1 LKSGSRDT
9 SIPGAV
15 TNEGLKLPVYVKAS
29 ILLIGIAV
37 LVTMLYI
44 AKSILVPVVFA
55 TILAIVL
62 HPVVNFFVDKKVNRV
77 LAIILTLFLTFLV
90 IAALGALVISQA
102 NRLSDSLPM
111 LADKFSEMLNQA
123 ITWVSNHFDINSHK
137 LNDWIIKVRGE
148 LINSS
153 SAAIGNTLVSLGNL
167 LVVIF
172 LIPVYVFMLLF
183 YNPILIEFI
192 HRLFSSGNQSKVSEI
207 VTQTKTVIQRYLIGL
222 IIEAGII
229 AAMNTV
235 ALLAL
240 GIEYALLLGI
250 IGALLNIIPYIGGL
264 VAVALPMIVALITKE
279 SAWYPV
285 YVMVIYYIIQ
295 LIDNNFIVP
304 KIVASKVKLNALFS
318 LLVVFVGN
326 AIWGIPGMFISIPLL
341 AIVKLVCDHV
351 EPLKPWG
358 FLLGDTMPPL
368 IKIKSI
374 FKKLPP
380 KGGKTNTENV

>member
-1 LKSGSRDT
+1 M
-9 SIPGAV
+9 
-15 TNEGLKLPVYVKAS
+15 TNEGLKLPAYVKAS

-44 AKSILVPVVFA
+44 AKSIFVPVVFA

-90 IAALGALVISQA
+90 IAALGALIISQA
-102 NRLSDSLPM
+102 SRLRDSLPV
-111 LADKFSEMLNQA
+111 LADKFNEMLNQA
-123 ITWVSNHFDINSHK
+123 ITWVSSHFDINTHK
-137 LNDWIIKVRGE
+137 VNDWIIKVRGE
-148 LINSS
+148 LISSS
-153 SAAIGNTLVSLGNL
+153 SAAIGSTLVSLGNL
-167 LVVIF
+167 LIVIF

-192 HRLFSSGNQSKVSEI
+192 HRIFSSGNQSKVSEI

-229 AAMNTV
+229 AVLNTV

-279 SAWYPV
+279 SGWYPV

-380 KGGKTNTENV
+380 KGGKTTTENV

>member
-1 LKSGSRDT
+1 
-9 SIPGAV
+9 
-15 TNEGLKLPVYVKAS
+15 
-29 ILLIGIAV
+29 
-37 LVTMLYI
+37 MLYI
-44 AKSILVPVVFA
+44 ARSILVPVVFA

-77 LAIILTLFLTFLV
+77 LAIIITLFLTFLV
-90 IAALGALVISQA
+90 IAAFGALIISQA
-102 NRLSDSLPM
+102 SRLSDSLPT
-111 LADKFSEMLNQA
+111 LADKFNEMINQA
-123 ITWVSNHFDINSHK
+123 ITWISGYFDINTHK
-137 LNDWIIKVRGE
+137 VNDWILKVRGE

-192 HRLFSSGNQSKVSEI
+192 HRIFSSGNQSKVSEI

-229 AAMNTV
+229 AALNTV

-295 LIDNNFIVP
+295 LIDNNYIVP

-326 AIWGIPGMFISIPLL
+326 ALWGIPGMFISIPLL
-341 AIVKLVCDHV
+341 AIVKLICDHV

-358 FLLGDTMPPL
+358 FLLGDTMPSPL
-368 IKIKSI
+368 KIKIV
-374 FKKLPP
+374 FKKHAPG
-380 KGGKTNTENV
+380 KGKANTENV

>member
-1 LKSGSRDT
+1 M
-9 SIPGAV
+9 
-15 TNEGLKLPVYVKAS
+15 TNEGLKLPAYVKAS

-37 LVTMLYI
+37 LLAVLYI
-44 AKSILVPVVFA
+44 ARSILVPVVFA

-62 HPVVNFFVDKKVNRV
+62 HPVVNFFVEKKVNRV
-77 LAIILTLFLTFLV
+77 LAIILTMFLTFLV
-90 IAALGALVISQA
+90 IAAFGTLLISQA
-102 NRLSDSLPM
+102 SRLSDSLPV
-111 LADKFSEMLNQA
+111 LADKFSELLKQA
-123 ITWVSNHFDINSHK
+123 IAWVSGHFDIDSHK

-167 LVVIF
+167 LVVLF

-192 HRLFSSGNQSKVSEI
+192 HRIFSSGNQSKVSEI

-250 IGALLNIIPYIGGL
+250 IGAFLNIIPYIGGL

-279 SAWYPV
+279 SGWYPV

-318 LLVVFVGN
+318 LLVVFIGN

-341 AIVKLVCDHV
+341 AIVKLICDHV

-358 FLLGDTMPPL
+358 FLLGDTMPSL
-368 IKIKSI
+368 IEIKSI
-374 FKKLPP
+374 LKKLTP
-380 KGGKTNTENV
+380 KGGKTNIKNV

>member
-1 LKSGSRDT
+1 M
-9 SIPGAV
+9 
-15 TNEGLKLPVYVKAS
+15 TNEGLKLPAYVKAS

-37 LVTMLYI
+37 LLTMLYI
-44 AKSILVPVVFA
+44 ARSILVPVVFA

-90 IAALGALVISQA
+90 IAAFGALIMSQA
-102 NRLSDSLPM
+102 SRLSDSLPM
-111 LADKFSEMLNQA
+111 LADKFSEMLDQGIA
-123 ITWVSNHFDINSHK
+123 WVSGYFDINSQKIHEWT
-137 LNDWIIKVRGE
+137 LKVRGE

-153 SAAIGNTLVSLGNL
+153 SEAIGNTLVSLGNL

-192 HRLFSSGNQSKVSEI
+192 HRIFSSGNQGKVSEI

-229 AAMNTV
+229 AALNTV

-358 FLLGDTMPPL
+358 FLLGDTMPSL
-368 IKIKSI
+368 LKINSI
-374 FKKLPP
+374 FKKHPP
-380 KGGKTNTENV
+380 GKGKATTEKV

>member
-1 LKSGSRDT
+1 M
-9 SIPGAV
+9 
-15 TNEGLKLPVYVKAS
+15 TNEGHTLPTYVKAS

-37 LVTMLYI
+37 LLTILYI
-44 AKSILVPVVFA
+44 ARSILVPVVFA

-90 IAALGALVISQA
+90 IAAFGALLISQA
-102 NRLSDSLPM
+102 SRLSDSLPM

-123 ITWVSNHFDINSHK
+123 ITWVSGHFDINAHK

-192 HRLFSSGNQSKVSEI
+192 HRIFSSGNQSKVSEI

-229 AAMNTV
+229 AALNTA

-250 IGALLNIIPYIGGL
+250 VGALLNIIPYIGGL
-264 VAVALPMIVALITKE
+264 IAVALPMIVALITKE

-295 LIDNNFIVP
+295 LVDNNFIVP

-341 AIVKLVCDHV
+341 AIVKLVCDHI

-374 FKKLPP
+374 FKKLSP
-380 KGGKTNTENV
+380 GAGKAKTEKV

>member
-1 LKSGSRDT
+1 M
-9 SIPGAV
+9 
-15 TNEGLKLPVYVKAS
+15 TNEGLKLPAYIKAS

-37 LVTMLYI
+37 LLAMLYI
-44 AKSILVPVVFA
+44 ARSILVPVVFA

-77 LAIILTLFLTFLV
+77 LAIILTLLLTFLV
-90 IAALGALVISQA
+90 IAAFGALIISQA
-102 NRLSDSLPM
+102 SRLSDSLPV
-111 LADKFSEMLNQA
+111 LADKFNEMLNQA
-123 ITWVSNHFDINSHK
+123 ITWVSSHFDINTHK
-137 LNDWIIKVRGE
+137 VNDWIIKVRGQ

-153 SAAIGNTLVSLGNL
+153 SAAIGSTLVSLGNL
-167 LVVIF
+167 LIVIF

-192 HRLFSSGNQSKVSEI
+192 HRIFSSGNQSKVSEV

-229 AAMNTV
+229 AVLNTV

-285 YVMVIYYIIQ
+285 YVMVLYYIIQ

-341 AIVKLVCDHV
+341 AIIKLICDHV

-358 FLLGDTMPPL
+358 FVLGDTMPSPL
-368 IKIKSI
+368 KIKSI
-374 FKKLPP
+374 FKKHSPG
-380 KGGKTNTENV
+380 KGKAKTENV

>member
-1 LKSGSRDT
+1 M
-9 SIPGAV
+9 
-15 TNEGLKLPVYVKAS
+15 TNEGLKLPAYVKAS

-37 LVTMLYI
+37 LLAMLYI
-44 AKSILVPVVFA
+44 ARSILVPVVFA

-90 IAALGALVISQA
+90 IAAFGALIISQA
-102 NRLSDSLPM
+102 SRLSDSLPM
-111 LADKFSEMLNQA
+111 LGDKFNEMLNHA
-123 ITWVSNHFDINSHK
+123 ITWVSGYFDINTHK
-137 LNDWIIKVRGE
+137 VNDWIIKVRGE

-153 SAAIGNTLVSLGNL
+153 SEAIGNTLVSLGNL

-192 HRLFSSGNQSKVSEI
+192 HRIFSSGNQSKVSEI

-222 IIEAGII
+222 VIEAGII
-229 AAMNTV
+229 AALNTV

-250 IGALLNIIPYIGGL
+250 IGAILNIIPYIGGL

-279 SAWYPV
+279 SAWYPI
-285 YVMVIYYIIQ
+285 YVLMIYYTIQ
-295 LIDNNFIVP
+295 LIDNNYIVP

-326 AIWGIPGMFISIPLL
+326 ALWGIPGMFIAIPLL
-341 AIVKLVCDHV
+341 AIVKLVCDHI

-358 FLLGDTMPPL
+358 FLLGDTMPSPL
-368 IKIKSI
+368 KIKSI
-374 FKKLPP
+374 FKKHAPG
-380 KGGKTNTENV
+380 KGKATTENV

>member
-1 LKSGSRDT
+1 
-9 SIPGAV
+9 V
-15 TNEGLKLPVYVKAS
+15 TNEGLKLPVSIKAA
-29 ILLIGIAV
+29 ILLIGLAV
-37 LVTMLYI
+37 LLTFLYLTRNI
-44 AKSILVPVVFA
+44 IVPVVFA
-55 TILAIVL
+55 TIIAIVL
-62 HPVVNFFVDKKVNRV
+62 HPVVNFFVEKKVNRV
-77 LAIILTLFLTFLV
+77 IAIILTLFLTFLV
-90 IAALGALVISQA
+90 IAAFGALLISQA
-102 NRLSDSLPM
+102 SRLSDSLPL
-111 LADKFSEMLNQA
+111 LADKFTEMLNQGIA
-123 ITWVSNHFDINSHK
+123 WFSGYFDINSHK
-137 LNDWIIKVRGE
+137 IDEWILKTRGE
-148 LINSS
+148 LLNSS
-153 SAAIGNTLVSLGNL
+153 SEAIGNTLVSLGNL

-183 YNPILIEFI
+183 YHPILIEFI
-192 HRLFSSGNQSKVSEI
+192 HRIFSADHQSKVREI

-229 AAMNTV
+229 AALNTI

-295 LIDNNFIVP
+295 LVDNNYIVP

-326 AIWGIPGMFISIPLL
+326 AIWGIPGMFISIPRL

-380 KGGKTNTENV
+380 KGGKTKTENV

>member
-1 LKSGSRDT
+1 M
-9 SIPGAV
+9 
-15 TNEGLKLPVYVKAS
+15 TNEGQKLPAYVKAS

-37 LVTMLYI
+37 LLAMLYI
-44 AKSILVPVVFA
+44 ARSILVPVVFA

-62 HPVVNFFVDKKVNRV
+62 HPVVNFFVEKKVNRV
-77 LAIILTLFLTFLV
+77 LAIILTMFLTFLI
-90 IAALGALVISQA
+90 IAAFGALLISQA
-102 NRLSDSLPM
+102 SRLSDSLPT
-111 LADKFSEMLNQA
+111 LADKFSDMLNQA
-123 ITWVSNHFDINSHK
+123 ITWVSGHFDINSHK

-192 HRLFSSGNQSKVSEI
+192 HRIFGSGHQNKVSEI

-240 GIEYALLLGI
+240 GIEYALLSGI
-250 IGALLNIIPYIGGL
+250 VGALLNIIP
-264 VAVALPMIVALITKE
+264 T
-279 SAWYPV
+279 
-285 YVMVIYYIIQ
+285 
-295 LIDNNFIVP
+295 
-304 KIVASKVKLNALFS
+304 
-318 LLVVFVGN
+318 
-326 AIWGIPGMFISIPLL
+326 
-341 AIVKLVCDHV
+341 
-351 EPLKPWG
+351 
-358 FLLGDTMPPL
+358 
-368 IKIKSI
+368 
-374 FKKLPP
+374 
-380 KGGKTNTENV
+380 